1 MSAFKIKQSI
11 TALFIIIVLFSGCNE
26 FIDLSGK
33 FINSLNNSN
42 NLNLTLKVSACNFR
56 SENLPNILISLI
68 DDHDSVCIVTSK
80 FTDESE
86 YITFL
91 LPEEQINSI
100 SPEANSLIVIAEHP
114 DAGIYTKNISL
125 SELASSSISICN
137 IELNGLSENFKKRNI
152 KEYQIYN
159 QIQNNSIFKSNN
171 K

>member
-1 MSAFKIKQSI
+1 MKISRFIMFHFMS
-11 TALFIIIVLFSGCNE
+11 LFIFSGCNE

-42 NLNLTLKVSACNFR
+42 DLDLVLKVSVCNFE
-56 SENLPNILISLI
+56 SENLPYILISII

-86 YITFL
+86 YLSFI
-91 LPEEQINSI
+91 LPDEQINSI
-100 SPEANSLIVIAEHP
+100 SHLANSLIIIAEHP
-114 DAGIYTKNISL
+114 DAGIYTKTISL
-125 SELASSSISICN
+125 AELNSDSISVCN
-137 IELNGLSENFKKRNI
+137 FELNGLSENFKKRNI

-159 QIQNNSIFKSNN
+159 QIQKNTIFNVNN